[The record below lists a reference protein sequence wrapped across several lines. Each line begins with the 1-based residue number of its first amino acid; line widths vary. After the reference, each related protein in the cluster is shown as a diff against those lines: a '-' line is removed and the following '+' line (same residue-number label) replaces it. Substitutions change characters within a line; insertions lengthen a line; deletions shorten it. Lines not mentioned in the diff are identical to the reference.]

1 MVSVMP
7 LADVSMNLGWD
18 VEFIVEGSEF
28 RVQSSITD
36 VRRPTTEENGHR
48 LTGIDHCAF
57 FLAMVI
63 RSIFSCSFS
72 TP

>member
-7 LADVSMNLGWD
+7 LADVLMNLRGD

-28 RVQSSITD
+28 DHRC
-36 VRRPTTEENGHR
+36 PTTEENGHR

-57 FLAMVI
+57 FLAIVI